1 MKKQTE
7 IIMQL
12 TKRELILNLY
22 FSQIIF
28 IVIAFL
34 LSYILLN
41 DITSLIHMFNWEIR
55 ELFIYGFLPGLL
67 IVIIDLLLIKLLSEK
82 HYDDGGINKRI
93 FTSLSIPQIFLLA
106 LVVSFSEELLFRG
119 VLQTSFG
126 FIIASILFALVHFR
140 YLNKPVLLVSVL
152 ILSFLIGYL
161 FLLTNNLL
169 VTITT
174 HFTIDFLLGMYYRV
188 YYSEVKPA
196 WESR

>member
-82 HYDDGGINKRI
+82 HYDDGGINKEYLHHYR
-93 FTSLSIPQIFLLA
+93 FLKY
-106 LVVSFSEELLFRG
+106 F
-119 VLQTSFG
+119 
-126 FIIASILFALVHFR
+126 
-140 YLNKPVLLVSVL
+140 Y
-152 ILSFLIGYL
+152 
-161 FLLTNNLL
+161 
-169 VTITT
+169 
-174 HFTIDFLLGMYYRV
+174 
-188 YYSEVKPA
+188 
-196 WESR
+196 